1 MILTHTLLVSFVKV
15 VKDCKILTFKVNFLG
30 RKLFELLLNFHW
42 RNHFRSKFFVIYIF
56 WQLQFL
62 NHFFS
67 KMKSNFWQLLLNSS
81 AGKQKARRVNWGNLG
96 FSFVKLEAIIELK
109 LEFYS
114 SIHFNCSELLR
125 VPAKLY
131 PIKAAVTH
139 QPVLFSFSSSLLWL
153 LGWWRSDPRLPQF
166 VGMADKSSIISS
178 LQ

>member
-1 MILTHTLLVSFVKV
+1 MVIPTWKTCYFQASENIMTKLL
-15 VKDCKILTFKVNFLG
+15 C
-30 RKLFELLLNFHW
+30 
-42 RNHFRSKFFVIYIF
+42 
-56 WQLQFL
+56 
-62 NHFFS
+62 
-67 KMKSNFWQLLLNSS
+67 SS
-81 AGKQKARRVNWGNLG
+81 ARKRKARRIIRGNLG

-153 LGWWRSDPRLPQF
+153 LGWWRSDPRLLKKIRLDF
-166 VGMADKSSIISS
+166 RNISS
-178 LQ
+178 FWVKRLYQLWKKSKKPIAFRMRNSQSSFLLFFVALTPRMVTVRSKVIKKD